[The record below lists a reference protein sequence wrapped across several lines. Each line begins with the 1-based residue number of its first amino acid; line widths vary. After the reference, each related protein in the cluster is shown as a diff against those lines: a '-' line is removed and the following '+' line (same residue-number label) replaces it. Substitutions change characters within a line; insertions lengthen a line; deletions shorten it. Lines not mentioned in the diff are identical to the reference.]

1 MERRGAEEGMSGEEV
16 GGRKRSG
23 ARGRQPQRLICPTTA
38 LSLCTIQN
46 WVREVFEPPG
56 GRGCTRNGLHQRATP
71 AGVVPTPLGATCG
84 RTETT
89 CLRRLVEPTSWRWLM
104 QEPQLTLG
112 AAARNGDWDSLR
124 GRHFAHALRLL
135 RPRGA
140 KGGRQTRSRAGSPL
154 RLAVCVPS
162 SCMYQYRQPLAAS
175 MGPVTNASRGLSL
188 RRHRQEHQN

>member
-1 MERRGAEEGMSGEEV
+1 MVGRGAGREAVSRSASCAQRRHSHCAQFKIGCVRYSNHLV
-16 GGRKRSG
+16 GGAAPATAYTRELRLRELCPRPF
-23 ARGRQPQRLICPTTA
+23 RG
-38 LSLCTIQN
+38 
-46 WVREVFEPPG
+46 
-56 GRGCTRNGLHQRATP
+56 
-71 AGVVPTPLGATCG
+71 TCG

-89 CLRRLVEPTSWRWLM
+89 CLRRVVEPTSWRWLM

-188 RRHRQEHQN
+188 RRRRQEHQN